1 MNEKNLDRKKFLG
14 IIGLGALIGF
24 IASVLPV
31 KFFRS
36 KQISSKKVKVNLHPS
51 AVKRT
56 NKV

>member
-1 MNEKNLDRKKFLG
+1 MNEKNFDRKKFLE

-24 IASVLPV
+24 IVSALPV

-36 KQISSKKVKVNLHPS
+36 KQISGKKVKVNLHPS

>member
-24 IASVLPV
+24 IASALPV

-36 KQISSKKVKVNLHPS
+36 KQISGRNVKVNLHPS